1 MARAGGRRLPG
12 RCRRG
17 GAARSLITWSG
28 RTRVATSASLPEAWF
43 FAVLILAG
51 LSVGSLGLSLL
62 GLLLGRDWV
71 TPMEDELRPAALL
84 IPPDA
89 VPALPLAFGGFHS
102 WRPEAPR
109 LGQDSF
115 WTCSTRRSP
124 HPQ

>member
-62 GLLLGRDWV
+62 GRLLGRNWV
-71 TPMEDELRPAALL
+71 TPMDDELRPAALL
-84 IPPDA
+84 IPLVA
-89 VPALPLAFGGFHS
+89 RSEERRVGKECVCTF
-102 WRPEAPR
+102 
-109 LGQDSF
+109 
-115 WTCSTRRSP
+115 CSRWSLSTSKQTSHILLRTI
-124 HPQ
+124 

>member
-17 GAARSLITWSG
+17 GAGRSLITWSG

-62 GLLLGRDWV
+62 GRLLGRNWV
-71 TPMEDELRPAALL
+71 TPMDDELRPEALL
-84 IPPDA
+84 IPLVA
-89 VPALPLAFGGFHS
+89 VLALPLAFGGFPS
-102 WRPEAPR
+102 WGAARPDR
-109 LGQDSF
+109 QRGG
-115 WTCSTRRSP
+115 
-124 HPQ
+124 